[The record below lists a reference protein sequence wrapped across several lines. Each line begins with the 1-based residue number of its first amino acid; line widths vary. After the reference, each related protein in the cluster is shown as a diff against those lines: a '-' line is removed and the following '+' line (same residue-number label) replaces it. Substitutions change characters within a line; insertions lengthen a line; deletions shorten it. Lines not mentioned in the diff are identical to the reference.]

1 MNEITNII
9 EESVSNLFQS
19 HANSDAVEVMESGGF
34 PSRFWEEFYDGG
46 WCGITLPEDEGGAG
60 MGLAGGY
67 ILMRLSGYHAVPLP
81 IVEPIISTHLL
92 SLAGLPPQN
101 GFSTVAIADSSVENE
116 GSYHFKRVPW
126 ARHASGLVVVIPGES
141 DARLVW
147 IDRAQLKVAER
158 TNVAGE
164 PRDDVM
170 VNNEALKGAVILP
183 GISPARVLS
192 WFALGRAA
200 QMTGALVKA
209 LDRTVEYANERK
221 QFGRLIGKLQALQQQ
236 IAVQAEY
243 VNYARC
249 AVDTAIIHL
258 DSPQEWECIAAAK
271 ISAGEA
277 AGKVCNTAHAVHGA
291 IGFTREHLLQ
301 MSTRRLWAWRDE
313 YGNEAQW
320 ATKLGDLCLGI
331 ESGSLWPWLTE
342 QSHK

>member
-1 MNEITNII
+1 MNEMTNII
-9 EESVSNLFQS
+9 EESVSNLFQR

-34 PSRFWEEFYDGG
+34 PSQFWEEFYDGG

-60 MGLAGGY
+60 MGLVGGY
-67 ILMRLSGYHAVPLP
+67 ILMRLSGYNAVPLP
-81 IVEPIISTHLL
+81 IVEPIIGAYLL

-101 GFSTVAIADSSVENE
+101 GFLTVAIADSSVKNV
-116 GSYHFKRVPW
+116 GSCLFKRVPW

-141 DARLVW
+141 DARLVL
-147 IDRAQLKVAER
+147 IDRAQWKAVER
-158 TNVAGE
+158 TNMAGE
-164 PRDDVM
+164 PRDDVI
-170 VNNEALKGAVILP
+170 VDNVVLKGAVNLP
-183 GISPARVLS
+183 GISIERVLS
-192 WFALGRAA
+192 WLALGRAA
-200 QMTGALVKA
+200 QMTGALVKT

-236 IAVQAEY
+236 MSVQAEY

-249 AVDTAIIHL
+249 AVDTAITHL

-277 AGKVCNTAHAVHGA
+277 AGKVCHTAHAVHGA

-301 MSTRRLWAWRDE
+301 MCTRRLWAWRDE

-320 ATKLGDLCLGI
+320 ATKLGDLCLGL
-331 ESGSLWPWLTE
+331 ESGRLWPWLTE